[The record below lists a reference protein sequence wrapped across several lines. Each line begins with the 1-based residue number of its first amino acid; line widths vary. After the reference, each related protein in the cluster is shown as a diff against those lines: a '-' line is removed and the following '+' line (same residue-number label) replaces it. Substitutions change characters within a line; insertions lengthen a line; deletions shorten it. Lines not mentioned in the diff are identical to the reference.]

1 MDRHGGSRLGARGHP
16 RGDCHSSRSR
26 GRPRRRM
33 RKRGPTGICEWL
45 RKHRRRSRALRST
58 ACLLRSH
65 AVRSTPAPERHR
77 VCQLQRP
84 VGQRSRVQLSPL
96 RMGLTVA
103 VTGPTGE
110 IGISAVTALE
120 DDVDVDRIVGMA
132 RRPFKPASHGRIDEA
147 TSWIGGHRRVGW
159 RRRRCRSPGV
169 YRAGITR
176 RCPGEHKRAQ
186 PSRDTDLTGETT
198 GLEPAGC
205 GAWRSLTWS
214 TPVTSGTGIRRGF
227 TPLIITGMG
236 PSPTSTPNA
245 GSAPGCKS
253 SESARRTKSHK
264 PARYLGL
271 QQVPMTSSLVDPSC
285 LPACCSAGGRA
296 QLLDVSCSDQDQSA
310 DDQHPYRKCHRHPH
324 GQFADDQ

>member
-1 MDRHGGSRLGARGHP
+1 MDRHGGGRLGARGHP

-65 AVRSTPAPERHR
+65 ALRPTPAPERHR

-110 IGISAVTALE
+110 IGISTVTALE

-132 RRPFKPASHGRIDEA
+132 RRPFKPASHGW
-147 TSWIGGHRRVGW
+147 T
-159 RRRRCRSPGV
+159 
-169 YRAGITR
+169 
-176 RCPGEHKRAQ
+176 K
-186 PSRDTDLTGETT
+186 TT
-198 GLEPAGC
+198 Y
-205 GAWRSLTWS
+205 
-214 TPVTSGTGIRRGF
+214 RRGDIMDRRPSTRWLATPTLSF
-227 TPLIITGMG
+227 TWRLSCWDHPKMPRGAQTGAAVQG
-236 PSPTSTPNA
+236 Y
-245 GSAPGCKS
+245 GSD
-253 SESARRTKSHK
+253 RRNNRT
-264 PARYLGL
+264 
-271 QQVPMTSSLVDPSC
+271 
-285 LPACCSAGGRA
+285 
-296 QLLDVSCSDQDQSA
+296 
-310 DDQHPYRKCHRHPH
+310 
-324 GQFADDQ
+324 